1 MLSNSSK
8 KLFQLTLQFLKM
20 KKNVIIFFAVFFA
33 ILFVFAVNKKN
44 MSGIRGN
51 ITPANGAAKIWAI
64 SGKDTFSVIPST
76 GSFSAELKPG
86 IWKLYIVAAKGY
98 KNTTV
103 ENIPVED
110 GRYTDAGEIKLVA
123 E

>member
-1 MLSNSSK
+1 
-8 KLFQLTLQFLKM
+8 M
-20 KKNVIIFFAVFFA
+20 KKNVIIFILFAVFFT
-33 ILFVFAVNKKN
+33 ILFVFAVNKKSK
-44 MSGIRGN
+44 SGIRGT

-64 SGKDTFSVIPST
+64 NGTDSISIVPST
-76 GSFSAELKPG
+76 GSFSAELKMG
-86 IWKLYIVAAKGY
+86 LWKLYIIAVKGY